1 MPESFTTLLQKS
13 WTYFAGHIKPIL
25 IAAVVF
31 GIILHFAQASLA
43 HKTMGSME
51 DRLGSLD
58 TVKME
63 ELSERIENGDEQA
76 FQEMMMELGVLGES
90 GEIYE
95 EKMQGMAVE
104 FMTKLLPSIGVFTIV
119 MMVLSLISFTYFSIL
134 AVDDTQSALHIFR
147 RTPGLILPIIGI
159 SLWSFLR
166 SFSWIPFIGFIPGI
180 IIGPRL
186 IFAGVIFIKE
196 QKGVIESVKLSY
208 DRTSGYWGKIVG
220 NMILMMLCL
229 CVAGL
234 LLMIAV
240 GIVGMIVPMFVGVIT
255 GALSYLYTA
264 FAAIFT
270 TQLALTVMAYP
281 MRPQKVL

>member
-147 RTPGLILPIIGI
+147 NTRTHLADHWYFTVVILA
-159 SLWSFLR
+159 F
-166 SFSWIPFIGFIPGI
+166 
-180 IIGPRL
+180 
-186 IFAGVIFIKE
+186 
-196 QKGVIESVKLSY
+196 
-208 DRTSGYWGKIVG
+208 
-220 NMILMMLCL
+220 ILMDSIYRIYSRYYHW
-229 CVAGL
+229 ATFD
-234 LLMIAV
+234 IRR
-240 GIVGMIVPMFVGVIT
+240 
-255 GALSYLYTA
+255 SYFDQRTKRG
-264 FAAIFT
+264 F
-270 TQLALTVMAYP
+270 
-281 MRPQKVL
+281 